1 MTGPVRRLAL
11 QIPVESVVH
20 GTLAVVLFVTMVT
33 ITVVSYRGYR
43 RYRSRPMKFF
53 AIGFACLLLT
63 QAVIVPA
70 GTLLEL
76 DPFLEQTAIQTTQ
89 ILGGL
94 SILYALRV
102 EP

>member
-1 MTGPVRRLAL
+1 MTGPARPLAL
-11 QIPVESVVH
+11 GVPVESVVH
-20 GTLAVVLFVTMVT
+20 GALAVVLFATMVT
-33 ITVVSYRGYR
+33 ITAVSYRGYR

-63 QAVIVPA
+63 QAIIVPA
-70 GTLLEL
+70 GNLLEL
-76 DPFLEQTAIQTTQ
+76 DPFVERTVIQTTQ

-94 SILYALRV
+94 FILYALRM